1 MENKEI
7 ADRYLKWFS
16 KNYEHLKAKY
26 RKLCQ
31 ENQYDWDEDVFSD
44 TYLKIY
50 ESILKKGLNDTT
62 EQGFDNYTF
71 RSFKQNVIREKQY
84 CRVAKRDFNVEDVN
98 GKYEE
103 WYNNN
108 FTSEKSKLLTDLYND
123 FATLYILTKVEENF
137 QSDESYLFRIK
148 YLLNLT
154 YKEVIEK
161 TNAKKA
167 RQKIINVKNWVRE
180 NITKKEIDDAFYN
193 NFSELF

>member
-1 MENKEI
+1 MSDEE
-7 ADRYLKWFS
+7 LFL
-16 KNYEHLKAKY
+16 NYINDNYDKLKAKY
-26 RKLCQ
+26 RKFCQ
-31 ENQYDWDEDVFSD
+31 EKDYEFDEDVYSN
-44 TYLKIY
+44 T
-50 ESILKKGLNDTT
+50 ILSCYDAIQKKGGLNDNSSKGI
-62 EQGFDNYTF
+62 EDYFF
-71 RSFKQNVIREKQY
+71 KSFKQNTQREKQY
-84 CRVAKRDFNVEDVN
+84 CRVAKRDFNVQDVN
-98 GKYEE
+98 AKYEE
-103 WYNNN
+103 YYNSN